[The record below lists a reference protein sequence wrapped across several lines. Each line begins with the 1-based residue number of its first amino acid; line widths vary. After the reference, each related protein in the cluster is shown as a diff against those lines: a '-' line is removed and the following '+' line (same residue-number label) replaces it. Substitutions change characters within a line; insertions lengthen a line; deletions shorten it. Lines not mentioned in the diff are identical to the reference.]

1 MEPYILDYYNEM
13 PYCVNVIDKM
23 NEELAEAQDRIKELE
38 LQLKKEK
45 IKSAKLKPLEK
56 PCCIENEECQLDQFE
71 EDIRNKFLEVCS
83 NNFAN
88 FEKLSRKLKTDYT
101 QYYNPLYEDSLIKYI
116 INKLNEYTYYL
127 NPEWCE
133 FFVLTTIESY
143 GINENYSFHGVPS
156 LSVRSLITSLCKCE
170 YTLISLQDL
179 EY

>member
-1 MEPYILDYYNEM
+1 MEPQLIDYYNPEPHM
-13 PYCVNVIDKM
+13 VHVIEKL
-23 NEELAEAQDRIKELE
+23 NEEFEEAQSQIKELK

-56 PCCIENEECQLDQFE
+56 PCCIDNKECQLDQFE
-71 EDIRNKFLEVCS
+71 EDIRDKFLEVCS

-88 FEKLSRKLKTDYT
+88 FEKLARKLKKDYT
-101 QYYNPLYEDSLIKYI
+101 QFYNPLYEDSLIKYI

-133 FFVLTTIESY
+133 FYVLTTIESY

-156 LSVRSLITSLCKCE
+156 LSVRSLIKSLCKCE
-170 YTLISLQDL
+170 YTLISLQEL